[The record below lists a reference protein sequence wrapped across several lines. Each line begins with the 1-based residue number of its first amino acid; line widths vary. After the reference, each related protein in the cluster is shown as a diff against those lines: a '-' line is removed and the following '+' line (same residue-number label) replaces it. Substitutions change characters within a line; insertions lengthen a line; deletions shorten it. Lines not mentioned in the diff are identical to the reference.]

1 MNNVDLFPIIFIS
14 GVLAIMLF
22 YFIAH
27 SYDIRTLIGKVTSPF
42 FCATTKVC
50 GLGDKKFGTCDM
62 RLTLE
67 PRRRDENE

>member
-27 SYDIRTLIGKVTSPF
+27 SYDIRNLDWKSHFTF

-50 GLGDKKFGTCDM
+50 GLG
-62 RLTLE
+62 R
-67 PRRRDENE
+67 